1 MEIENAVKQWV
12 ALDNKIKQLN
22 EEVKSIREQKKE
34 HEENILDFI
43 TENSTNNQT
52 PVIKI
57 SDGRLKYVE
66 TKQTAPLTLKFIEQC
81 LNDKIPNANTVSQL
95 MNYIKS
101 KRESKSITELKR
113 YYAKA
118 D

>member
-1 MEIENAVKQWV
+1 MEIETAVKQWV
-12 ALDNKIKQLN
+12 SLDNKIKQLN

-34 HEENILDFI
+34 YEENILDFI

-81 LNDKIPNANTVSQL
+81 LNDKIPNANTVSCL
-95 MNYIKS
+95 
-101 KRESKSITELKR
+101 LKVLVTATK
-113 YYAKA
+113 YSLP
-118 D
+118 